1 MMRLSTSTSTRKFAC
16 AIPALKI
23 MPDLAEYMTTKEAAQ
38 ELGYTA
44 RGIHMLIKKDKLE
57 AVSVG
62 RMYLVSKKSVKTY
75 LEKTQG
81 MSKNDPTR
89 GKTPEE

>member
-1 MMRLSTSTSTRKFAC
+1 MMRLSTTST
-16 AIPALKI
+16 PPVLKP
-23 MPDLAEYMTTKEAAQ
+23 MPDLAEYMTAKEAAQ

-57 AVSVG
+57 AVFLG
-62 RMYLVSKKSVKTY
+62 RMYLVSKKSVRAY

-81 MSKNDPTR
+81 MNKNDPTR
-89 GKTPEE
+89 GKTAEV

>member
-1 MMRLSTSTSTRKFAC
+1 MMRLSDHPTPFETFSPTQ
-16 AIPALKI
+16 P
-23 MPDLAEYMTTKEAAQ
+23 MPDLAEFMTAKEAAQ

-57 AVSVG
+57 AVLVG

-75 LEKTQG
+75 LEKTHG

-89 GKTPEE
+89 GKEAAQD

>member
-1 MMRLSTSTSTRKFAC
+1 MRFDPNTPTPSTIFPNQA
-16 AIPALKI
+16 
-23 MPDLAEYMTTKEAAQ
+23 MPDLAEFMTAKEAAK

-62 RMYLVSKKSVKTY
+62 RMYLVSKKSVKAY
-75 LEKTQG
+75 LDKTQG

-89 GKTPEE
+89 GKENPQE